1 MLCYLIQRQNNI
13 FTVFIVFENKQ
24 ILLTET
30 YFATTVLY
38 YVEFSSSDAS

>member
-1 MLCYLIQRQNNI
+1 MLCYLIQRQNNVS
-13 FTVFIVFENKQ
+13 TVFIVFENKQ

-38 YVEFSSSDAS
+38 YVEFSSLDGS